1 MSEKKQGELAV
12 DLIDGFLAPSWQ
24 ARNLFKY
31 STASTVIQEQDG
43 IVLYKKELF
52 HFWKG
57 DRVYSNAQEE
67 QKAEKA
73 RELLVKAIEEEVPLC
88 IITGSGG
95 PTPFSDVFI
104 KFWEYINNG

>member
-1 MSEKKQGELAV
+1 MTEKKQGELTV

-31 STASTVIQEQDG
+31 STASTLINEQDG

-52 HFWKG
+52 HFWKE
-57 DRVYSNAQEE
+57 DRVYSDPQEE
-67 QKAEKA
+67 AKAQKS
-73 RELLVKAIEEEVPLC
+73 RELLVKAMKENITLC

-104 KFWEYINNG
+104 KFWEYINND